1 MRHHLSG
8 IPELTEQP
16 AVAVVIDVMRAFTVT
31 AWAFARGAERI
42 ALAASD
48 DEALA
53 LRRLHP
59 EWLAVKD
66 GAPAP
71 GFDAVNS
78 PAMMA
83 ERDLTGRTLV
93 LRTTAGTVG
102 ARAVADTP
110 LVLCA
115 SFAVADATA
124 RFLRAREVREATFV
138 VTGDEGRAEEDRAC
152 AEYIARRVDDEGV
165 DAAPYLARARA
176 SDAAADLTNGVRRGV
191 HPDDVAFCLD
201 ADRFPFAMVA
211 GREDGLLVLRPVPTA
226 A

>member
-1 MRHHLSG
+1 M
-8 IPELTEQP
+8 
-16 AVAVVIDVMRAFTVT
+16 AVVIDVMRAFTVT

-53 LRRLHP
+53 LKRAHP

-78 PAMMA
+78 PVLMA

-93 LRTTAGTVG
+93 LRTTAGSVG
-102 ARAVADTP
+102 ARAVEDSP

-115 SFAVADATA
+115 SFVVADATA

-152 AEYIARRVDDEGV
+152 AEYIGRRVGDEGV

-176 SDAAADLTNGVRRGV
+176 SDAAADLTNGVRRGA

-226 A
+226 G